1 MGTTP
6 LHKSPET
13 KSIEKQQ
20 VADVSNGVHTRP
32 ALLQLISSA
41 CLVVAAV
48 PNIVPNTVPNNDTIT
63 DIYLLPH
70 EGSITNRQLRQ
81 PPLCNPNLQSSIAQL
96 AASQCNP

>member
-48 PNIVPNTVPNNDTIT
+48 PNIVPNTMPNNDTIT

-81 PPLCNPNLQSSIAQL
+81 PPLCNPNLQSSTAQL
-96 AASQCNP
+96 AALQCNP